1 VRILAIDYGARRC
14 GLGISDETETLA
26 FPIDTIDRVGTPAG
40 MDALVAVVE
49 REAPALIVVGMPRTQ
64 GGVRG
69 GQAQAT
75 AAFVGRLR
83 KRVVVPLEWED
94 ERFTTT
100 IATRTATQDVTTSL
114 DSRSAAVLLQGV
126 LDRRAGERR

>member
-14 GLGISDETETLA
+14 GLAISDETETLA
-26 FPIDTIDRVGTPAG
+26 FPIEAIDRVGTPTG
-40 MDALVAVVE
+40 MDALVAVVD
-49 REAPALIVVGMPRTQ
+49 REAPALIVVGLPRTQ

-83 KRVVVPLEWED
+83 KRTEVPLEWED
-94 ERFTTT
+94 ERFTTS
-100 IATRTATQDVTTSL
+100 IATRSALPESASSL
-114 DSRSAAVLLQGV
+114 DSRSAAVLLQSV
-126 LDRRAGERR
+126 LDRRAAER